1 MNPIYTTAIHQ
12 AACVNGVSGLG
23 WLFWT
28 QITIAV
34 ACMVMITLRAAWHD
48 EPKNKKMEKQG
59 KEELFFVEGSDENA
73 AIPND
78 LDLAESGT
86 SVDEAFVGKEH

>member
-1 MNPIYTTAIHQ
+1 
-12 AACVNGVSGLG
+12 
-23 WLFWT
+23 
-28 QITIAV
+28 
-34 ACMVMITLRAAWHD
+34 MVMITLRAAWYD
-48 EPKNKKMEKQG
+48 EPKNKKME
-59 KEELFFVEGSDENA
+59 EELFFVEGSDENA